1 MVGSALLLAGCVF
14 TATRLA
20 VDYLPCPYSAGASA
34 PQPRISDL
42 AAPRLSWQFLAQG
55 TNKSQSGYRIQVA
68 SSPARLQSGAAD
80 VWDSG
85 LVPSSASLSVAYGGA
100 PRPPRSQSFWR
111 VQVWDE
117 GGATCGPSD
126 ASAWGVWETPLL
138 LEQDWGGAQWLTRD
152 PPPAAPPSDCDL
164 YQPDPAPL
172 FRRDVALDAK
182 PPGVALASARAYI
195 AGLGYFELYIN
206 GAALPEAGALDPAFT
221 SYNRTVLY
229 STQNATAAIGGA
241 AAFTV
246 GVVLGKGWW
255 DPLPLRF
262 WGHLNWRNALAIGP
276 PLFRLALYLDFSDG
290 STQVVTS
297 SAAPGSGWLVGPSE
311 LLRNNI
317 YLGTVVNRSLEQPLA
332 WQRPGFPA
340 GATWA
345 PPHAATAV
353 PAGALRAAYMP
364 PVRRFPAVPAVQLSS
379 AASGPLGPGPTRVY
393 DVGKQMSGTCRWCRG
408 GGGAHRPRR
417 CAAPALWRGA
427 VREWQPQWADSR
439 GGADQE
445 AWRGG
450 ALRPR
455 HCLAGGHV
463 HCKGGCWGGVLPAL
477 LCVARVSLRGGDG
490 QRRAVP
496 GQPRVQPH
504 AHRPGAHHL
513 LCLLLPPAQLNLGN
527 GVRGMG
533 QSVHAP
539 PVKPLEPQ
547 FLPLI
552 HFSLSLSL
560 SPLPPPPFP
569 PLAST
574 RQSAI

>member
-408 GGGAHRPRR
+408 GGGRT
-417 CAAPALWRGA
+417 APGA
-427 VREWQPQWADSR
+427 V
-439 GGADQE
+439 
-445 AWRGG
+445 
-450 ALRPR
+450 LRLR
-455 HCLAGGHV
+455 YGEVLYANGSLNGLTAVAGQI
-463 HCKGGCWGGVLPAL
+463 K
-477 LCVARVSLRGGDG
+477 
-490 QRRAVP
+490 
-496 GQPRVQPH
+496 
-504 AHRPGAHHL
+504 RPGAGGPCAPDTAWQEDTYIARGDAGGECYQPSFVWHAFRYVEATGSG
-513 LCLLLPPAQLNLGN
+513 AQSLA
-527 GVRGMG
+527 
-533 QSVHAP
+533 S
-539 PVKPLEPQ
+539 LECSPMRTDLALTTS
-547 FLPLI
+547 FA
-552 HFSLSLSL
+552 SS
-560 SPLPPPPFP
+560 SPL
-569 PLAST
+569 LNSIWAMECVAWAKVCT
-574 RQSAI
+574 RRL